1 MRRPGLRHAPPAP
14 PPVPEFVKAYVRWVD
29 RVNRAVGRIAMWGIF
44 AMMGIL
50 LWSSLSKTAPGMM
63 PALWTLEMAQ
73 FCMVGYYILGGAYSM
88 QMQGHVRMDLVYG
101 MWSDRTKAAVDAFT
115 IVFLLV
121 YLGFL
126 LYGGISSTRYAL
138 EYGER
143 SYSAWR
149 PYMAPIKIVMV
160 IGILMMLLQSVAQFF
175 RDLALAL
182 GRPLEKAEP
191 HGGIPE

>member
-1 MRRPGLRHAPPAP
+1 
-14 PPVPEFVKAYVRWVD
+14 AYVRWVD
-29 RVNRAVGRIAMWGIF
+29 RVNRVIGRIVMWGIF

-63 PALWTLEMAQ
+63 PSLWTIEMAQ

-88 QMQGHVRMDLVYG
+88 QMRAHVRMDLVYG
-101 MWSDRTKAAVDAFT
+101 MWSGRTQASVDAVT
-115 IVFLLV
+115 ILFLLV

-126 LYGGISSTRYAL
+126 LYGGISSTSYAL

-160 IGILMMLLQSVAQFF
+160 IGILMMLLQAVAQFF
-175 RDLALAL
+175 RDLAAAR
-182 GRPLEKAEP
+182 GVPLEETAP
-191 HGGIPE
+191 HGGFPG

>member
-1 MRRPGLRHAPPAP
+1 M
-14 PPVPEFVKAYVRWVD
+14 PEIVKAYVRWVD
-29 RVNRAVGRIAMWGIF
+29 RVNRVIGRIVMWGIF

-63 PALWTLEMAQ
+63 PSLWTIEMAQ

-88 QMQGHVRMDLVYG
+88 QMRAHVRMDLVYG
-101 MWSDRTKAAVDAFT
+101 MWSGRTQASVDAVT
-115 IVFLLV
+115 ILFLLV

-126 LYGGISSTRYAL
+126 LYGGISSTSYAL

-160 IGILMMLLQSVAQFF
+160 IGILMMLLQAVAQFF
-175 RDLALAL
+175 RDLAAAR
-182 GRPLEKAEP
+182 GVPLEETAP
-191 HGGIPE
+191 HGGFPG